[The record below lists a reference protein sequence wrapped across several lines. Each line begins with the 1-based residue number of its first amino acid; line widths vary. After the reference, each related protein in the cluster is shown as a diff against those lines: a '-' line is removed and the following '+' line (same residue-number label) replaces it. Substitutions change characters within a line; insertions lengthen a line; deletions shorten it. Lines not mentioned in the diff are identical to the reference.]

1 MTSAFSTDPDIVYF
15 HQICTIL
22 STRWWSIAGDP
33 KTPFILSRTKVRH
46 HIMSMSVYTRP
57 KTPDDMYFFVPSHS
71 VFCPPWWRSISGDP
85 KTPSNDTGPL
95 QVWRKWDRKGAT
107 IHNYASS
114 VELNVRIPVIIVSIR
129 TLLPWLNWLNFIGIE
144 ERRCQLTGQ
153 MFHALSGSWMHG
165 WEIPEAQIHVRRHT
179 RLILFA
185 QRVRVYCTAEM

>member
-1 MTSAFSTDPDIVYF
+1 MTCIFLFLPIVYF
-15 HQICTIL
+15 VPPDEDRYPEIQKRLVMTQVHYKFDVSGTE
-22 STRWWSIAGDP
+22 
-33 KTPFILSRTKVRH
+33 KVR
-46 HIMSMSVYTRP
+46 P
-57 KTPDDMYFFVPSHS
+57 F
-71 VFCPPWWRSISGDP
+71 
-85 KTPSNDTGPL
+85 
-95 QVWRKWDRKGAT
+95 T
-107 IHNYASS
+107 IKYASS

-185 QRVRVYCTAEM
+185 QRVRVYCTAENWKCNGCHTDFSYLASHVTDIIFFMLSGGS